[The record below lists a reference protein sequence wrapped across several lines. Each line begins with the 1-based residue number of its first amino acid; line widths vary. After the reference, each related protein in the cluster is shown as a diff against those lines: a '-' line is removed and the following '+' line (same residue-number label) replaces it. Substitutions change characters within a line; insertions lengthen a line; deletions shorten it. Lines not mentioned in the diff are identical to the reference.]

1 MLFRRVF
8 LAIAVLGVLGGLA
21 WADLAPAQE
30 RATTTVVRDTVDHT
44 PFTRVL
50 RQFVDAEGDVDYAAL
65 RARAD
70 SLLRPY
76 LQQLATT
83 DVAALGTDAR
93 LAFWINAY
101 NAYTL
106 KLIVDHYPVENIWA
120 VTPGPAEPKDEHSP
134 FDLEVGPVAD
144 TVRTLNEIE
153 HRIIRVR
160 FDEPRIHFALVCA
173 AESCPL
179 LRREAYTGPRLDA
192 QLEEQTRTFFHG
204 DKNRIPAGRDRV
216 ALSRI
221 LKWYGEDFGDSTA
234 DLQRFIAPYFEGEVA
249 DRLEAADY
257 EVTFLEYD
265 WALNDQGEVSAASSA
280 PGDAP
285 R

>member
-1 MLFRRVF
+1 MRFRRLV
-8 LAIAVLGVLGGLA
+8 LALVLVGVAGGGGSGPA
-21 WADLAPAQE
+21 AQDRAP
-30 RATTTVVRDTVDHT
+30 TTLVSDTVDHSQ
-44 PFTRVL
+44 FTRVL
-50 RQFVDAEGDVDYAAL
+50 RAFVDDDGDVDYARL

-70 SLLRPY
+70 SLLAPY
-76 LQQLATT
+76 LRQLATA
-83 DVAALGTDAR
+83 DPAAMGRDAR

-106 KLIVDHYPVENIWA
+106 KLIADHYPVENIWA
-120 VTPGPAEPKDEHSP
+120 VTPGPAAPKDENSP
-134 FDLEVGPVAD
+134 FDLAVGPVAD
-144 TVRTLNEIE
+144 TTRTLNEIE

-173 AESCPL
+173 AKSCPR
-179 LRREAYTGPRLDA
+179 LRREAYTAPRLET

-204 DKNRIPAGRDRV
+204 DENRIPAGPDRV

-221 LKWYGEDFGDSTA
+221 LKWYGDDFGDSTD
-234 DLQRFIAPYFEGEVA
+234 DLQRFIAPHFDGAVA
-249 DRLEAADY
+249 DHLAAAAY

-265 WALNDQGEVSAASSA
+265 WTLNDQGSASASAGASDE
-280 PGDAP
+280 G